1 MKIQS
6 EISRRFVHDTF
17 NLNDE
22 DAEEIAYAI
31 DNSDE
36 ACAIWTLLE
45 TEFEA
50 EHQEVVTNPAFVAAN
65 FLRSGVVEEIL
76 DNNGFYKVEDGCRT
90 YYECADMT
98 DDEYDGQQWPER
110 TEELPNGEVLTFS
123 IQALSD
129 RLLNEGGTPK
139 DKLAEHWDDRFA
151 GYCETTKELMRLTP
165 QELANKF
172 DLN

>member
-6 EISRRFVHDTF
+6 EISLRNVHDTF

-22 DAEEIAYAI
+22 EAEEIASAI

-36 ACAIWTLLE
+36 VHVMWTLLE

-50 EHQEVVTNPAFVAAN
+50 EHQEVVTNPAFVASN
-65 FLRSGVVEEIL
+65 FLRSGVAEEIL
-76 DNNGFYKVEDGCRT
+76 GNNGFYKVEDGCRT
-90 YYECADMT
+90 YYERADMT
-98 DDEYDGQQWPER
+98 DDEYDGQRWPER

-165 QELANKF
+165 QELADKF
-172 DLN
+172 DLS